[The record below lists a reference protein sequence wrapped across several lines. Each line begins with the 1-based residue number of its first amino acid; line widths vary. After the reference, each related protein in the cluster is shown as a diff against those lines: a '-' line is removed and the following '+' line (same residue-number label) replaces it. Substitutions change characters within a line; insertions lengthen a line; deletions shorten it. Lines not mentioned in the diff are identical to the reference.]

1 MKDPSQHISQT
12 LKERRNTLGWS
23 LDKTSKETKV
33 SKAMLGQIERGESSP
48 TITTLWRIATGTGLS
63 LSAFLVDP
71 DPTLDG
77 PVLRT
82 ADEIRQHQDDEG
94 FSAAILFPYE
104 PRYGFEFFELTF
116 APDYER
122 ISIPHEQGVVE
133 HITVIEG
140 EMEIL
145 SRGEWI
151 KIAKGQTLRFPADE
165 EHGYRNSSPTPCRA
179 HNIIH
184 YPGQSQL
191 NNLPTDLS

>member
-12 LKERRNTLGWS
+12 LKDRRTALGWS
-23 LDKTSKETKV
+23 LDRTSKETNV

-63 LSAFLVDP
+63 LSAFLVEP
-71 DPTLDG
+71 DPKMDG
-77 PVLRT
+77 PLLRT
-82 ADEIRQHQDDEG
+82 ADEIRQHQDDAG

-104 PRYGFEFFELTF
+104 QRYGFELFELVF
-116 APDYER
+116 AEGYER
-122 ISIPHEQGVVE
+122 VSVPHEQGVVE

-145 SRGEWI
+145 SRGSWI
-151 KIAKGQTLRFPADE
+151 KVCEGQSLRFPADE
-165 EHGYRNSSPTPCRA
+165 EHGYRNSGDRPCRA

-184 YPGQSQL
+184 YPGKTQL